1 MLQLK
6 LSEPFDRV
14 FVRLG
19 LENPSTGVRNIV
31 DAKVDTGAIVTT
43 VPMEFVEALH
53 LEVLGECNLAMA
65 DGSPLHTYVCL
76 CNVSFS
82 DEDTIEVPIH
92 VCKSST
98 GIALIGMDILQF
110 CNYTQWHEWDDNKI
124 HSINFKIELL
134 DTV

>member
-6 LSEPFDRV
+6 LNEPYNRV

-31 DAKVDTGAIVTT
+31 DAKIDTGAIVTT
-43 VPMEFVEALH
+43 VPKEFVEALG
-53 LEVLGECNLAMA
+53 LEVLGKRNLAMA
-65 DGSPLHTYVCL
+65 DGSPLQAYVCL
-76 CNVSFS
+76 CNVTFS

-92 VCKSST
+92 VVDSTT
-98 GIALIGMDILQF
+98 GIALIGMDILQY
-110 CNYTQWHEWDDNKI
+110 CNYAQWHEWDDCNK

-134 DTV
+134 DNV